1 MKKILYTFIIIITC
15 SFTLFL
21 SCGSPEELTPKVNDK
36 TNDYLIPTGSILNA
50 QDRQEVEALWDEYN
64 NAINQ

>member
-1 MKKILYTFIIIITC
+1 MKRILYTFIFIITC

-21 SCGSPEELTPKVNDK
+21 SCDSPEEMTHKVDVK
-36 TNDYLIPTGSILNA
+36 TNDYLIPTGSILSA